1 MNWCSYKESD
11 MKQMTLNR
19 RDALAAS
26 FAAAAAAM
34 LPRVRAEAAE
44 RAADPTESTAIPM
57 SETRTFTK
65 TTPPAWLLACEP
77 ACVRG

>member
-1 MNWCSYKESD
+1 

-26 FAAAAAAM
+26 FAAAAM
-34 LPRVRAEAAE
+34 LRRVRAEAAE
-44 RAADPTESTAIPM
+44 RAADSTESTAIPV

-65 TTPPAWLLACEP
+65 TTPPAWLLAFLEGD
-77 ACVRG
+77 R